1 LILTTEG
8 GETVIQTGVH
18 KKNELDYFF
27 VEESYGGNQDLFPE
41 ISMRDGGCGAV
52 AACESCIYFARR
64 ADKKKLYPHK
74 LEEITWEE
82 YHDFAYIMK
91 HYLCPRPNG
100 IDTLELYMEGFGE
113 YLKDVHE
120 ENLMMEAFHGTH
132 AYEEAR
138 EAVMRQID
146 SDSPIPYL
154 MLKHQNK
161 NGHLEDYIWH
171 WFILAGYEETEDD
184 LMVKAVSYGE
194 YKWFSLKELWDTGY
208 DKKGGMILYH
218 IK

>member
-1 LILTTEG
+1 MGHMLM
-8 GETVIQTGVH
+8 
-18 KKNELDYFF
+18 KK
-27 VEESYGGNQDLFPE
+27 Q
-41 ISMRDGGCGAV
+41 
-52 AACESCIYFARR
+52 
-64 ADKKKLYPHK
+64 K
-74 LEEITWEE
+74 
-82 YHDFAYIMK
+82 
-91 HYLCPRPNG
+91 RPS
-100 IDTLELYMEGFGE
+100 
-113 YLKDVHE
+113 
-120 ENLMMEAFHGTH
+120 
-132 AYEEAR
+132 R
-138 EAVMRQID
+138 RQID

-218 IK
+218 IQGGCIYMACSFALYCILRRCIFWKQEKY

>member
-1 LILTTEG
+1 
-8 GETVIQTGVH
+8 
-18 KKNELDYFF
+18 
-27 VEESYGGNQDLFPE
+27 
-41 ISMRDGGCGAV
+41 
-52 AACESCIYFARR
+52 
-64 ADKKKLYPHK
+64 
-74 LEEITWEE
+74 
-82 YHDFAYIMK
+82 
-91 HYLCPRPNG
+91 
-100 IDTLELYMEGFGE
+100 MEGFGE

-120 ENLMMEAFHGTH
+120 ENLMMEALHGTH

>member
-1 LILTTEG
+1 MALYRAFKAFRPEKSKQTLIPALP
-8 GETVIQTGVH
+8 
-18 KKNELDYFF
+18 Y
-27 VEESYGGNQDLFPE
+27 
-41 ISMRDGGCGAV
+41 
-52 AACESCIYFARR
+52 
-64 ADKKKLYPHK
+64 
-74 LEEITWEE
+74 
-82 YHDFAYIMK
+82 
-91 HYLCPRPNG
+91 
-100 IDTLELYMEGFGE
+100 
-113 YLKDVHE
+113 DVM
-120 ENLMMEAFHGTH
+120 NS
-132 AYEEAR
+132 EEAR
-138 EAVMRQID
+138 EAVIRQID

>member
-1 LILTTEG
+1 
-8 GETVIQTGVH
+8 
-18 KKNELDYFF
+18 
-27 VEESYGGNQDLFPE
+27 
-41 ISMRDGGCGAV
+41 M
-52 AACESCIYFARR
+52 RR
-64 ADKKKLYPHK
+64 ALRWR
-74 LEEITWEE
+74 LFI
-82 YHDFAYIMK
+82 
-91 HYLCPRPNG
+91 
-100 IDTLELYMEGFGE
+100 
-113 YLKDVHE
+113 
-120 ENLMMEAFHGTH
+120 
-132 AYEEAR
+132 
-138 EAVMRQID
+138 RQID